1 MKKRVIVT
9 ALATGALLVS
19 AAAPASAAGHEP
31 GTIVDVAVAASGG
44 GAPDSNPYDYDILV
58 QAVLYTGLEGVLGD
72 PNASFTVF
80 APNDQAFLT
89 LVTDLTGIAP
99 ASEAEALTTIVTALS
114 RDQISNVLL
123 YHVTAGNLGKVD
135 VNRAKSLTM
144 ANGGIVNPRGV
155 TLRDEGALT
164 DPRIVRGASDIQT
177 SNGVIHTIDRVLIP
191 GNL

>member
-31 GTIVDVAVAASGG
+31 GTIVDIAVAASGG
-44 GAPDSNPYDYDILV
+44 GASDSNPNDYDILV
-58 QAVLYTGLEGVLGD
+58 QAVLYTGLEGALGD
-72 PNASFTVF
+72 PNASLTVF

-89 LVTDLTGIAP
+89 LVTNLTGVAP
-99 ASEAEALTTIVTALS
+99 ASEAEALGTIVTALS
-114 RDQISNVLL
+114 SDQISNVLL
-123 YHVTAGNLGKVD
+123 YHVTAGELNKVD
-135 VNRAKSLTM
+135 LNRASSLTM
-144 ANGGIVNPRGV
+144 ANGGTVQPRGV
-155 TLRDEGALT
+155 NLRDVGALT
-164 DPRIVRGASDIQT
+164 DPKIVRAASDIQA

>member
-31 GTIVDVAVAASGG
+31 GTIVDIAVAASGG
-44 GAPDSNPYDYDILV
+44 GAPDNNPYDYDLLV

-72 PNASFTVF
+72 PNASLTVF
-80 APNDQAFLT
+80 APNDRAFLT
-89 LVTDLTGIAP
+89 LVKDLTGVAP
-99 ASEAEALTTIVTALS
+99 ASEADALTTIVAALS
-114 RDQISNVLL
+114 RDQITNVLL
-123 YHVTAGNLGKVD
+123 YHATAGNLGKVD

-155 TLRDEGALT
+155 NLRDEGALT
-164 DPRIVRGASDIQT
+164 DPRIVRSASDIQA

>member
-19 AAAPASAAGHEP
+19 AAAPASASGHEP

-44 GAPDSNPYDYDILV
+44 GAPDSNPYDYDLLV
-58 QAVLYTGLEGVLGD
+58 PAVLYTGLEGVLGD

-89 LVTDLTGIAP
+89 LVKDLTGVAP
-99 ASEAEALTTIVTALS
+99 ASEADALTTIVATLS

-123 YHVTAGNLGKVD
+123 HHVTAGNLGKVD

-155 TLRDEGALT
+155 NLRDEGALT